1 MSHEVFEI
9 IRNMDLSDIE
19 VQMALQCAPFISGL
33 KVSNLFIVQD
43 KDLDYLLSLLNEM
56 NMSWKILFHGKK
68 KTTLL
73 LYKEEALREYFS
85 DVRVKEVMKN
95 AGYGRKF
102 VDDENIDMLMGI
114 FCGRYQRY
122 MKTKRQFPHEMGLFL
137 GYPVEDVEG
146 YLSNN
151 GENSLYTGYW
161 KVYENVEEKF
171 RLFKSFEAAKE
182 NIIRF
187 LAQGVSIKNIADA
200 AQ

>member
-102 VDDENIDMLMGI
+102 VDDENIDMLMEI

>member
-1 MSHEVFEI
+1 MSI
-9 IRNMDLSDIE
+9 
-19 VQMALQCAPFISGL
+19 ISGL

-102 VDDENIDMLMGI
+102 VDDENIDMLMEI